1 MEVSKAKN
9 IRKCDQNIPQHS
21 ILNTHHNILLFIFL
35 ESTIEFDA
43 SALLT
48 TNLPNHM
55 PIKIRLAVS
64 LEHPVD
70 PRISLPSVEVVTW
83 TASSLNL

>member
-1 MEVSKAKN
+1 MLLTMGVSKAKN
-9 IRKCDQNIPQHS
+9 IPKCDQITFYP
-21 ILNTHHNILLFIFL
+21 NTHYNILLFIFL

-43 SALLT
+43 SALLI
-48 TNLPNHM
+48 TNLPNDM

-70 PRISLPSVEVVTW
+70 PRISLPSVEVVTC
-83 TASSLNL
+83 TAS

>member
-9 IRKCDQNIPQHS
+9 IPIVTKRRTFYP
-21 ILNTHHNILLFIFL
+21 NTHYNILLFIFL
-35 ESTIEFDA
+35 ESTIDFDA

-48 TNLPNHM
+48 TNLPNDM

-70 PRISLPSVEVVTW
+70 PRISLPSVEVVTC
-83 TASSLNL
+83 TAT